1 MTISAI
7 VDHKYVYFSLSLFST
22 DNLFKIDYV
31 NYVSDFL
38 RDNVISISYHALIA
52 GYAIILFSNS
62 IILS

>member
-1 MTISAI
+1 MPISAI

-38 RDNVISISYHALIA
+38 RDNVISISYQALIA

-62 IILS
+62 IILL